1 MTLQKRPAASE
12 PSTRSPSLSDAVLR
26 EAAQRFG
33 TPCWVYDATEI
44 RRRVAS
50 LSGFDVIRYAQKAN
64 SNIHLLRA
72 LRAMGVVVDAVSLGE
87 IERALAAGY
96 GAQATEHDI
105 VFASD
110 ILDRATLSRLVELRL
125 PVNVGSP
132 QMLSQLGELSPGHP
146 VWLRINPGFG
156 SGFSRKTNTGGEWS
170 KHGLWHE
177 TLEDCYDLIRS
188 HRLTLVGLHMH
199 IGSGADF
206 DQLRRVCDAMAAE
219 VRRCPFDIQAIS
231 AGGGL
236 PIPYRATDG
245 EIDLAAYRAHWA
257 ATRAAAEEHLGHAI
271 SLEIEPG
278 RYIVGNSGYLL
289 SEVRAS
295 KSVGNNWFILAD
307 AGFNDL
313 MRPAMYGSFHGI
325 DILPVTPRATSIER
339 RPTVVGG
346 PLCEAGDVFTV
357 DQGGIVAPQVL
368 AVPEIGDLAVFR
380 DCGAYCA
387 SMSSNYNSR
396 GLAPEALYEDG
407 HLRLIR
413 RRQPVADL
421 LALELSC
428 D

>member
-1 MTLQKRPAASE
+1 MTLQHRTAAPDAPAL
-12 PSTRSPSLSDAVLR
+12 RPSLSDDTLR
-26 EAAQRFG
+26 EAARRFG
-33 TPCWVYDATEI
+33 TPCWVYDAAEI

-50 LSGFDVIRYAQKAN
+50 LAGFDVIRYAQKAN
-64 SNIHLLRA
+64 SNIHLLRM
-72 LRAMGVVVDAVSLGE
+72 LHAMGVTVDAVSLGE

-96 GAQATEHDI
+96 SRAGNSHDI

-110 ILDRATLSRLVELRL
+110 ILDRATLARVVELGL

-132 QMLSQLGELSPGHP
+132 QMLSQLGEVSPGHP

-156 SGFSRKTNTGGEWS
+156 SGFSRKTNTGGQWS

-177 TLEDCYDLIRS
+177 TLHECYDLIRL
-188 HRLTLVGLHMH
+188 HRLKLVGLHMH

-206 DQLRRVCDAMAAE
+206 DQLRRVCDAMTGE

-236 PIPYRATDG
+236 PIPYRDTDT
-245 EIDLAAYRAHWA
+245 EIDLVAYRTHWA
-257 ATRAAAEEHLGHAI
+257 ATRAAAEEHLGHSV
-271 SLEIEPG
+271 SLEVEPG
-278 RYIVGNSGYLL
+278 RYIVGNSGYLV
-289 SEVRAS
+289 SEVRAR
-295 KSVGNNWFILAD
+295 KAVGNNWFILAD

-313 MRPAMYGSFHGI
+313 MRPAMYGSFHRIGI
-325 DILPVTPRATSIER
+325 LHAEPRSESAER

-357 DQGGIVAPQVL
+357 DQGGMVVPREL
-368 AVPEIGDLAVFR
+368 AVPEIGDLAVFH

-396 GLAPEALYEDG
+396 GLAPEVLHEGGAL
-407 HLRLIR
+407 RMIR
-413 RRQPVADL
+413 QRQPVSDL

-428 D
+428 E